1 MTLRSQ
7 VMIGGKIQARW
18 HAQRL
23 TRATGA
29 TVAVVLAA
37 VGCTTTHP
45 TAPTG
50 AATATTTPTA
60 TAIATPTP
68 AALTAAASVTH
79 KHPIIGTKVGVLV
92 STTPNARITVVA
104 HFPAEN
110 RERTARADATGLR
123 TFWFQTAT
131 ATPGYRV
138 KVDVRVYAHGQKRFI
153 RTWFTPRQKP
163 PPPAPTRSNYLA
175 FSRGA
180 IWLLPQDQQWSLLR
194 AGRILPAC
202 GRRRERRGRG
212 WRGHHL
218 REQQRP
224 ALGTGLISSNSAMA
238 PISR

>member
-1 MTLRSQ
+1 MPTAVRRALVPLIVQRHLSHAGGYSGGRVRCQ
-7 VMIGGKIQARW
+7 QHDRRVIASLPGVCRGYAVKSCGSRHVRQRTRCDATITSHDRGKIQARW

-153 RTWFTPRQKP
+153 RT
-163 PPPAPTRSNYLA
+163 
-175 FSRGA
+175 
-180 IWLLPQDQQWSLLR
+180 
-194 AGRILPAC
+194 
-202 GRRRERRGRG
+202 
-212 WRGHHL
+212 
-218 REQQRP
+218 
-224 ALGTGLISSNSAMA
+224 
-238 PISR
+238 

>member
-1 MTLRSQ
+1 
-7 VMIGGKIQARW
+7 MIGGKIQAHW

-23 TRATGA
+23 TAATGA

-37 VGCTTTHP
+37 VGCTTTHH

-68 AALTAAASVTH
+68 APLTAAASVTH
-79 KHPIIGTKVGVLV
+79 KHPIIGTRVGVLV
-92 STTPNARITVVA
+92 STIPNARITVVA

-138 KVDVRVYAHGQKRFI
+138 EVYVRVYAHGQKRFI

-163 PPPAPTRSNYLA
+163 PPPPPPPAPTISPSAAAPSGCYPKTSSGHCYEPGEFCPHA
-175 FSRGA
+175 DAGMSGVAGDGEA
-180 IWLLPQDQQWSLLR
+180 IICENNNGLR
-194 AGRILPAC
+194 WEPG
-202 GRRRERRGRG
+202 
-212 WRGHHL
+212 
-218 REQQRP
+218 
-224 ALGTGLISSNSAMA
+224 
-238 PISR
+238 